1 VARTAHPADRVA
13 ESLGDVPKADAQFT
27 RRADGVCPGPQRREL
42 HGVQAGLCRPRSR
55 RHLRRSYGGYASLVG
70 VTFTLAAAIDYVGIS
85 SLANFMRTLPAIA
98 RPHLANNWH
107 LFVGNPDDPEQEA
120 DMLARSP
127 ITKVDQIRT
136 PLLVIQGAN
145 DSRVVQ
151 AESDNLVAALRARG
165 VDVEYMVKDDE
176 GHGFVNPDNL
186 IDMYRLVERFL
197 AEHLGGSPLDG

>member
-1 VARTAHPADRVA
+1 
-13 ESLGDVPKADAQFT
+13 
-27 RRADGVCPGPQRREL
+27 
-42 HGVQAGLCRPRSR
+42 
-55 RHLRRSYGGYASLVG
+55 
-70 VTFTLAAAIDYVGIS
+70 
-85 SLANFMRTLPAIA
+85 MRTLPAIA

-151 AESDNLVAALRARG
+151 AESNNLVAALRARG

-197 AEHLGGSPLDG
+197 AEHLGGRPLDG